1 MAAYVLARAQAL
13 RDKVAVSVVSPHSI
27 EALTYGDLR
36 AAVLGT
42 GTGLLR
48 AGCKPGDKVVLRLG
62 NTIDFPIAYLGAL
75 AVGVIPVPTSAA
87 LTEPEVAQIMNDMR
101 PRIVLHDPDVASAP
115 GAPHMGLDALRA
127 LRTLPP
133 AQWDMGDPDRLAYVI
148 YTSGTSGM
156 PRAVGHA
163 HRAIWARQ
171 MMHQGWCGLRADD
184 VLMHAGA
191 FNWTYTLGTGLMDPW
206 TVGARALIPSAG
218 TPPEALATLMA
229 AHDVTIFAAAPGVY
243 RQMLTRSSL
252 PALPHLRHG
261 LSAGEKLQP
270 ATLTAWRDASGTPIF
285 EAYGLSECSTFI
297 SACPEAPCD
306 PDMLGRAQSGRRV
319 AILGTEG
326 VVARNTPGVIAV
338 HRSDPGLMLGY
349 LHHSDE
355 TAARFQGDWFLT
367 GDMGEMDDTGQIR
380 YLGRNDDMMNAG
392 GYRVSPIEV
401 ETALTAAPGITS
413 AGAAE
418 IEVKPGVRVI
428 AAFYTSAT
436 ALDETALRTYVEAN
450 LAHYKHPR
458 AYIRIGQMPTG
469 TNGKIL
475 RRRLSQFWPQKTKA
489 P

>member
-101 PRIVLHDPDVASAP
+101 PRIVLHDPNVASAP

-171 MMHQGWCGLRADD
+171 MMHQGWCGLRTDD

-243 RQMLTRSSL
+243 RQMLTRTSL

-270 ATLTAWRDASGTPIF
+270 AMLTA
-285 EAYGLSECSTFI
+285 
-297 SACPEAPCD
+297 
-306 PDMLGRAQSGRRV
+306 
-319 AILGTEG
+319 
-326 VVARNTPGVIAV
+326 
-338 HRSDPGLMLGY
+338 
-349 LHHSDE
+349 
-355 TAARFQGDWFLT
+355 
-367 GDMGEMDDTGQIR
+367 
-380 YLGRNDDMMNAG
+380 
-392 GYRVSPIEV
+392 
-401 ETALTAAPGITS
+401 
-413 AGAAE
+413 
-418 IEVKPGVRVI
+418 
-428 AAFYTSAT
+428 
-436 ALDETALRTYVEAN
+436 
-450 LAHYKHPR
+450 
-458 AYIRIGQMPTG
+458 
-469 TNGKIL
+469 
-475 RRRLSQFWPQKTKA
+475 
-489 P
+489 